1 VPSSASRQASTRERG
16 EQLNSGLLWEA
27 IEIIQDIPEKKIS
40 LGIWQRGIPD
50 EENPEL
56 YIPAARFIDVA
67 HKKLI
72 CCPGG
77 WLALHPDMHAAGLV
91 ANVMGTP
98 SLAHWRDH
106 SDDDGDGYASGTN
119 KNVKP
124 AKGSAFTAL
133 AQTFDMKGWEAKFLF
148 GQRFLAERAMQ
159 VSDKDLWMK
168 RARNMINRSR
178 K

>member
-1 VPSSASRQASTRERG
+1 
-16 EQLNSGLLWEA
+16 LNSGLLWEA

-40 LGIWQRGIPD
+40 LGIWQRSVPD

-56 YIPAARFIDVA
+56 AIPAARFISSA
-67 HKKLI
+67 HKKLV

-77 WLALHPDMHAAGLV
+77 WLALHPDMQAAGLV

-106 SDDDGDGYASGTN
+106 SDDDGEGYTSGTN

-124 AKGSAFTAL
+124 VKGSAFTAL
-133 AQTFDMKGWEAKFLF
+133 AQTFDMKNWEAKLLF
-148 GQRFLAERAMQ
+148 GPRYLAEW
-159 VSDKDLWMK
+159 SIPLNDKNLWMK
-168 RARNMINRSR
+168 RARQMINRSR

>member
-1 VPSSASRQASTRERG
+1 
-16 EQLNSGLLWEA
+16 LNSGLLWEA
-27 IEIIQDIPEKKIS
+27 VEIIQDIPEKKIS

-50 EENPEL
+50 EDNPEL
-56 YIPAARFIDVA
+56 CIPAARFITSA

-98 SLAHWRDH
+98 SLSHWRDR
-106 SDDDGDGYASGTN
+106 GDGYTAGTT

-133 AQTFDMKGWEAKFLF
+133 AQTFDMKAWEAKLLF
-148 GQRFLAERAMQ
+148 GQRYLAERAMP
-159 VSDKDLWMK
+159 VTDKELWMK
-168 RARNMINRSR
+168 RARQMINRGR

>member
-1 VPSSASRQASTRERG
+1 
-16 EQLNSGLLWEA
+16 LNSGLLWEA
-27 IEIIQDIPEKKIS
+27 VEIIQEVPEKKIS

-50 EENPEL
+50 EDNPEL
-56 YIPAARFIDVA
+56 CIPAARFIKSA

-77 WLALHPDMHAAGLV
+77 WLALHPDMQAVGLI

-98 SLAHWRDH
+98 SLSHWRDH
-106 SDDDGDGYASGTN
+106 SDDDGDGYTAGTT

-133 AQTFDMKGWEAKFLF
+133 AQTFDMKAWEAKLLF
-148 GQRFLAERAMQ
+148 GQRYLAERAMP
-159 VSDKDLWMK
+159 VTDKELWMK
-168 RARNMINRSR
+168 RARQMINRGR

>member
-1 VPSSASRQASTRERG
+1 MNT
-16 EQLNSGLLWEA
+16 GLLWEA
-27 IEIIQDIPEKKIS
+27 VEIIQGIPDKKIS
-40 LGIWQRGIPD
+40 LGIWQRSIAD
-50 EENPEL
+50 ADNQEL
-56 YIPAARFIDVA
+56 SIPAARFIDTA

-106 SDDDGDGYASGTN
+106 SDDDGDGYTAGTT

-133 AQTFDMKGWEAKFLF
+133 AQTFDMKGWETKLLF
-148 GQRFLAERAMQ
+148 GQRFLAERALQ
-159 VSDKDLWMK
+159 ISDKELWMK
-168 RARNMINRSR
+168 RARHLINRGR